1 MKNNNNNLLFFDI
14 FITILIVGTVTF
26 IKDQSDYSEN
36 EKRYKDKYIYC
47 LIRDLVISIIF
58 ILSIRSLI
66 SNNYNPFLYFRF

>member
-36 EKRYKDKYIYC
+36 EKK
-47 LIRDLVISIIF
+47 
-58 ILSIRSLI
+58 
-66 SNNYNPFLYFRF
+66 N